1 MAFLT
6 RGVLA
11 ALLAAST
18 TAFAQAADRAI
29 IVLDASGSMWG
40 QVDGKPKV
48 EIARESLRTV
58 LQSVPAGTELGLMAY
73 GHREKGSCTD
83 IELVVPPAAGS
94 APSITAAADAMKFQ
108 GKTPLTAAV
117 RQAAEALRYTEQ
129 KSTVILITDG
139 VETCEADPCAL
150 GKELEAAG
158 VDFTAHVVGF
168 GLTAEEGREVAC
180 LAENTGGRYLQASN
194 AAALKEALAA
204 AVGAPSEPAAEAP
217 SAEAPAAEALP
228 AETSEAEPAPE
239 GEPPAAVV
247 AEPAPEPA
255 PAETAAPEPARPEFN
270 FIPKAVMAAG
280 GEPLEN
286 AGNAWEIYKAKAD
299 GGRGEL
305 LSTEYGAYKGSLE
318 PGDYVVVARLGEAR
332 AEQKLTVEP
341 GEVYT
346 PLVVL
351 DAGTLVVRPRANEGA
366 EVDNAATVV
375 VEHPGSAVSSTNYG
389 ETKVVLPAGEQ
400 KLTVKLGTGEVSET
414 VQLAA
419 GQTVEKDVVVGV
431 GHVTVNALYAEDGEK
446 VDGSG
451 LDIKIFRSRQNVDG
465 TRDQVSYGFGPDAK
479 FALAPGDHVAVLR
492 MDRAET
498 ERPFNIRAGE
508 TKEVT
513 AILDAGVLIIDAPA
527 AKDIKVFPKKDGQ
540 GERKEIAYGF
550 GGALQTTVPAGDYII
565 ATDRR
570 DGSPVKETPVSVKA
584 GGRLELTI
592 Q

>member
-29 IVLDASGSMWG
+29 VVLDASGSMWG
-40 QVDGKPKV
+40 QVDGRPKV
-48 EIARESLRTV
+48 EMAREALRAV
-58 LQSVPAGTELGLMAY
+58 LQSVPADTELGLMAY

-94 APSITAAADAMKFQ
+94 APSITAAVEGMKFQ

-117 RQAAEALRYTEQ
+117 RQAAEALRYTEG

-139 VETCEADPCAL
+139 VESCEADPCAL

-180 LAENTGGRYLQASN
+180 LAEKTGGKYLQASN
-194 AAALKEALAA
+194 AAALKDALAA
-204 AVGAPSEPAAEAP
+204 AVRTPAEPAAEAP
-217 SAEAPAAEALP
+217 SAEAPAADVPA
-228 AETSEAEPAPE
+228 AETAEAEPAPAE
-239 GEPPAAVV
+239 TAAPVV

-255 PAETAAPEPARPEFN
+255 PAETAAPEPAKPEFN
-270 FIPKAVMAAG
+270 FIPKAAMAAG

-366 EVDNAATVV
+366 EVDKAATVV
-375 VEHPGSAVSSTNYG
+375 IEHPGSAVASTNYG
-389 ETKVVLPAGEQ
+389 ETKVILPAGEQ
-400 KLTVKLGTGEVSET
+400 KLTVKLGTGEASET

-431 GHVTVNALYAEDGEK
+431 GHVTVNALYAEGGEK

-465 TRDQVSYGFGPDAK
+465 TREQVSYGFGPDAK

-508 TKEVT
+508 TKDVT
-513 AILDAGVLIIDAPA
+513 AVLDAGVLVIDAPA
-527 AKDIKVFPKKDGQ
+527 AKDIKVFPKKDVQ
-540 GERKEIAYGF
+540 GERREIAYGF
-550 GGALQTTVPAGDYII
+550 GGALQTTLPAGDYVI

-570 DGSPVKETPVSVKA
+570 DGGPVKETLVSVKA
-584 GGRLELTI
+584 GGRLEVTI

>member
-40 QVDGKPKV
+40 QVDGRPKV

-94 APSITAAADAMKFQ
+94 AASITAAADAMKFL

-117 RQAAEALRYTEQ
+117 RQAAEALGYTGE

-180 LAENTGGRYLQASN
+180 LAENTGGKYLQASN
-194 AAALKEALAA
+194 AAALREALAA
-204 AVGAPSEPAAEAP
+204 AVGAPSEPATEPPSAEAPVAEAP
-217 SAEAPAAEALP
+217 SAEAPAAA
-228 AETSEAEPAPE
+228 ATEAEPT
-239 GEPPAAVV
+239 PAAEAAAPVV
-247 AEPAPEPA
+247 AEPAPEP
-255 PAETAAPEPARPEFN
+255 EPAKPEFN
-270 FIPKAVMAAG
+270 FIPKAAMAAG

-286 AGNAWEIYKAKAD
+286 AGNAWEIFAAKAD
-299 GGRGEL
+299 GSRGEL

-332 AEQKLTVEP
+332 AEQRLTVEP

-389 ETKVVLPAGEQ
+389 ETRVVLPAGAQ

-414 VQLAA
+414 VELAA

-431 GHVTVNALYAEDGEK
+431 GHVTVNALYAEGGEK

-451 LDIKIFRSRQNVDG
+451 LDVKIFRSRQNVDG
-465 TRDQVSYGFGPDAK
+465 TRDQVSYGFGPDTK

-492 MDRAET
+492 LDRAET

-527 AKDIKVFPKKDGQ
+527 AKDIKVFPKKDSQ

-550 GGALQTTVPAGDYII
+550 GGALQTTLPAGDYVIV
-565 ATDRR
+565 TDRR

-584 GGRLELTI
+584 GGRTELSVE
-592 Q
+592 